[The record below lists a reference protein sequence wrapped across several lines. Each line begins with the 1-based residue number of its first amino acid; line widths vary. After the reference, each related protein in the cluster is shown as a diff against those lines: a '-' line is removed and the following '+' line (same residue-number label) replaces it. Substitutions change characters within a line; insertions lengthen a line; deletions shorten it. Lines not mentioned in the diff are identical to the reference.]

1 MFIGD
6 YNLNNIGATN
16 MLGTQLQQRS
26 TAMAAPTLAPVPAT
40 GIQVGQMAQPQA
52 AGGGMFGGNSNNGLG
67 FNLGTGQLLLG
78 GVQAIGNLWNAW
90 QTQQLA
96 REQFDFTKG
105 ITNTNLA
112 NQIQTFNTSLSDRMH
127 ARGAMQS
134 NSPEEI
140 NRYIEE
146 NRLTDRR

>member
-6 YNLNNIGATN
+6 YNLTNIGASN
-16 MLGTQLQQRS
+16 MLGTQLQNRATQV
-26 TAMAAPTLAPVPAT
+26 AAPTLAPVPAT
-40 GIQVGQMAQPQA
+40 GLQVAPVAQPQTA
-52 AGGGMFGGNSNNGLG
+52 GGMFGSGSNTGLG

-90 QTQQLA
+90 QAQQLA

-112 NQIQTFNTSLSDRMH
+112 NQIQTYNTSLSDRIN
-127 ARGAMQS
+127 ARGVMQS
-134 NSPEEI
+134 NTPEEI

-146 NRLTDRR
+146 NRLVDRR